1 MMLEKE
7 HHQIQEKERAADEVR
22 VKLE

>member
-1 MMLEKE
+1 MLEKE
-7 HHQIQEKERAADEVR
+7 HHQIQEKEKAADEVR